1 MQTYDILMTIILVG
15 ATLLGAI
22 RGFAW
27 QLASIASIVVSYTVA
42 YRYREPFS
50 QNIHAAPPWNQFLA
64 MFILFVGTSFVIWVA
79 LRMVSGMI
87 DRMRLK
93 EFDRQ
98 IGALFGLAKGA
109 LLCTVITLFAMT
121 LFGERT
127 QQAIVASESGRLIAR
142 VLDES
147 DSIMPPELHGVVRPY
162 LDQFSE
168 DESGAANSWF
178 SSHSPNQQPESGWAN
193 PSAQT
198 PAEFASGA
206 MQNQTANFIPNGIP
220 NGVPANGFGSS
231 TSPQTF
237 NRFDTATQPSST
249 PVNSR
254 QSAPS
259 WQQSATPQWAPPRR

>member
-1 MQTYDILMTIILVG
+1 MQTYDILMTVILVG

-27 QLASIASIVVSYTVA
+27 QLASIASIVVSYCVA
-42 YRYREPFS
+42 YHYREPFS

-109 LLCTVITLFAMT
+109 LLCTIITLFAVT

-127 QQAIVASESGRLIAR
+127 QRAIVASESGRLIAR
-142 VLDES
+142 VLAES
-147 DSIMPPELHGVVRPY
+147 NSIMPPELDSVVRPY
-162 LDQFSE
+162 LDQFS
-168 DESGAANSWF
+168 DEELGEPSASEGSWL
-178 SSHSPNQQPESGWAN
+178 SQTPIAPNVDPNWSHSNASSAN
-193 PSAQT
+193 N
-198 PAEFASGA
+198 FAP
-206 MQNQTANFIPNGIP
+206 Q
-220 NGVPANGFGSS
+220 NGFQQAQNAPRSQSPFGGFGGSS
-231 TSPQTF
+231 TPTPNPDF
-237 NRFDTATQPSST
+237 NSAARSQQP
-249 PVNSR
+249 
-254 QSAPS
+254 APT
-259 WQQSATPQWAPPRR
+259 WRQSATPQWQTPRR

>member
-27 QLASIASIVVSYTVA
+27 QLASIASIVVSYAVA
-42 YRYREPFS
+42 YHYREPFS

-109 LLCTVITLFAMT
+109 LLCTIITLFAVT

-127 QQAIVASESGRLIAR
+127 QRAIVASESGRLIAR
-142 VLDES
+142 VLAES
-147 DSIMPPELHGVVRPY
+147 NSIMPPELNTVVRPY
-162 LDQFSE
+162 LDQFGDQPDS
-168 DESGAANSWF
+168 DESWLSRSQTPPNVDPNWNNQNAQPANNF
-178 SSHSPNQQPESGWAN
+178 APQNGFQQAQNSPRTQQPFG
-193 PSAQT
+193 
-198 PAEFASGA
+198 
-206 MQNQTANFIPNGIP
+206 
-220 NGVPANGFGSS
+220 GFGGGS
-231 TSPQTF
+231 TS
-237 NRFDTATQPSST
+237 TASST
-249 PVNSR
+249 PNAAASP
-254 QSAPS
+254 QQQAPT
-259 WQQSATPQWAPPRR
+259 WRQSATPRWQTPRR